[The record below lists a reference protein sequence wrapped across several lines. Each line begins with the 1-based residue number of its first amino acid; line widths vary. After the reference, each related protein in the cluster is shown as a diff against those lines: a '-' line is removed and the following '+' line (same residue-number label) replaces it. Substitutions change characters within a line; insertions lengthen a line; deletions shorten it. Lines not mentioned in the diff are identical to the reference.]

1 MLAVL
6 IVLIATVA
14 VAGMGLFVREIARGR
29 AWRPPFETLGLGAV
43 TNFFDTL
50 GIGSFAPTMA
60 WFRFRGLVADRAI
73 PPTMYIGHGL
83 PSIVQSLIFLALLGA
98 RVDPWLLA
106 GCVVAMLVGV
116 TLGVRLVGLASLRMV
131 RGGIAAALAIAG
143 GFYVATNLGALP
155 AGGTAAALP
164 TGEIALAM
172 AGYLVM
178 GVLVNF
184 GVGHYAPSLVMFG
197 LMGMDPRL
205 VFPIMA
211 TAGVLGMSGMGLRY
225 LADRTIDLRVVA
237 GLGFGGVPAVLV
249 AAFLVRSMPLVALRW
264 LVVVV
269 VLYAAIILFRAALT
283 EREGPPPAPELP

>member
-1 MLAVL
+1 MLVAL
-6 IVLIATVA
+6 IILIAA
-14 VAGMGLFVREIARGR
+14 VGIAGLGLLFRQIAIGR
-29 AWRPPFETLGLGAV
+29 QWRPTVEMLGLGAV

-60 WFRFRGLVADRAI
+60 WFRFRGTIADRAI

-83 PSIVQSLIFLALLGA
+83 PSIVQALIFLALLGA
-98 RVDPWLLA
+98 RVDPWLLT
-106 GCVVAMLVGV
+106 GCVLAMLAGV
-116 TLGVRLVGLASLRMV
+116 TLGVRLVGYASLRVV
-131 RGGIAAALAIAG
+131 RGGIALALAIAG

-155 AGGTAAALP
+155 SGGTAAGLP
-164 TGEIALAM
+164 PGGIGLAM
-172 AGYLVM
+172 LGYLLM

-205 VFPIMA
+205 AFPVMA

-225 LADRTIDLRVVA
+225 LADRTIDLRVVV

-249 AAFLVRSMPLVALRW
+249 AAFLVRSMPLVGLRW

-269 VLYAAIILFRAALT
+269 VLYAAVILFRAAWT
-283 EREGPPPAPELP
+283 EREGRPPAPELP